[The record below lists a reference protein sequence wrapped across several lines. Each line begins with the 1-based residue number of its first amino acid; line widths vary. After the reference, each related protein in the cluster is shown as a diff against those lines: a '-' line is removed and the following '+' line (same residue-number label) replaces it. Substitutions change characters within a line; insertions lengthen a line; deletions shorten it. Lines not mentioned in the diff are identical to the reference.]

1 MNIRSPMSC
10 KFGIAVLLLLIS
22 ISPANDTA
30 DPDARQSDAKTKDFA
45 ILYQAFGQIGSGS
58 IGDDYV
64 GTSRIVESDFGV
76 GLRILPGVSWKHF
89 ALSLNAEYLLR
100 QLNISETATV
110 PDAPPPEIKQ
120 LKYMYFKFQPE
131 FSLKT
136 SLSHTLEVG
145 LVSGFG
151 FRSIINNSHK
161 DGGLD
166 ESIVLGAF
174 GQFKRINIRIS
185 QEFFYQNAYNSESMN
200 TSIGFGYSQS
210 L

>member
-1 MNIRSPMSC
+1 MNIQPKISC
-10 KFGIAVLLLLIS
+10 RFGAVALLLLIS
-22 ISPANDTA
+22 ISPANEAT
-30 DPDARQSDAKTKDFA
+30 DPKANMMDAKTKDFA
-45 ILYQAFGQIGSGS
+45 LLYQAFGQIGSGS

-64 GTSRIVESDFGV
+64 GTSRIVESDLGL

-89 ALSLNAEYLLR
+89 ALSLNVEYLLR
-100 QLNISETATV
+100 QLNLSETATV
-110 PDAPPPEIKQ
+110 PGAPPPEMKQ
-120 LKYMYFKFQPE
+120 LKYMYFKIQPE

-136 SLSHTLEVG
+136 SVSQSLEVG

-151 FRSIINNSHK
+151 FRSIINNSPK
-161 DGGLD
+161 SGGLD

-185 QEFFYQNAYNSESMN
+185 QEFFYQNVYNSESMN
-200 TSIGFGYSQS
+200 ASIGFGYSQS